1 MHTVADLALQQY
13 IYVFA
18 LNYRANELIWLIIR
32 GKVSRQSLKVKPL
45 FMHLTVRSKGLYFFQ
60 TLG

>member
-1 MHTVADLALQQY
+1 
-13 IYVFA
+13 
-18 LNYRANELIWLIIR
+18 LIWLIIR